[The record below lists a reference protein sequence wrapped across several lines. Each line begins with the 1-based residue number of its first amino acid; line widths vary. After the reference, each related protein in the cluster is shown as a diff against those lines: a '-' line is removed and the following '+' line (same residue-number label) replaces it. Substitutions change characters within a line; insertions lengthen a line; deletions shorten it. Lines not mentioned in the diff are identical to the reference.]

1 MKEGDNKSKGCA
13 FIYYHLK
20 EHALLAIRDLNGQAY
35 MCDSKKPIEVRFAE
49 GKNKKHQYF

>member
-13 FIYYHLK
+13 FVFYELK

-35 MCDSKKPIEVRFAE
+35 LFDDKKPIEVRFAE
-49 GKNKKHQYF
+49 GKNKK

>member
-13 FIYYHLK
+13 FVKYELK

-35 MCDSKKPIEVRFAE
+35 ICNSDKPLEVRFAE
-49 GKNKKHQYF
+49 GKNKKLQHY

>member
-13 FIYYHLK
+13 FVYYQLK

-35 MCDSKKPIEVRFAE
+35 MCDSKRAIEVRFAE
-49 GKNKKHQYF
+49 GKNKKF